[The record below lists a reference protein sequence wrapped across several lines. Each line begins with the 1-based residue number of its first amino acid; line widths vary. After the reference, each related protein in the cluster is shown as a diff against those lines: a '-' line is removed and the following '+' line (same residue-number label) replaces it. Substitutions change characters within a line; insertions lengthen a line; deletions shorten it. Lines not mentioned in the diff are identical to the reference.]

1 MQFYILSFIFCVL
14 YLLLENMIKLIKA
27 RVYQSG
33 GNACTAFERSQEED
47 EAARLGGQ

>member
-1 MQFYILSFIFCVL
+1 
-14 YLLLENMIKLIKA
+14 MIKLIKA